1 MGSKLTIIEAREL
14 AVQGKTVIC
23 HRGFFWEPKDF
34 LSNKEWH
41 PDNVFGVWREKR
53 EPRRVYVLVDSRGI
67 ITEASF
73 SRIALEPEGTS
84 KRIVEFVEVIGE

>member
-1 MGSKLTIIEAREL
+1 MNIIEAREL
-14 AVQGKTVIC
+14 AMSGKTVFSEDGTKFT
-23 HRGFFWEPKDF
+23 REDF
-34 LSNKEWH
+34 EAYARDADRWH
-41 PDNVFGVWREKR
+41 DSYVFGVWREKR